1 MGFQKN
7 YLLKK
12 RTKMKTILKV
22 ENIDVEEVKEKLEEL
37 GFTVK

>member
-1 MGFQKN
+1 MGFQKT